1 MFLKKYCFIYLAFI
15 LQTIFETHAKILCKM
30 KLLTGIKD
38 ALELFRS
45 LFVIKYDVFKNTEI
59 FLNRNNVPFLN
70 ENICIVKIYFCKKYI
85 VCYVLIILL

>member
-1 MFLKKYCFIYLAFI
+1 MHQSCLRNEI
-15 LQTIFETHAKILCKM
+15 
-30 KLLTGIKD
+30 LLTGIKD

-59 FLNRNNVPFLN
+59 FLNRSNVPFLN
-70 ENICIVKIYFCKKYI
+70 ENICIVKIYFYKKYI